1 MITDWDDAYD
11 NRGYIENADSY
22 PARWAALAQA
32 FRDERAAQGRCE
44 LGLAYGSGDRERLDL
59 FHPHDTPRGLVVFA
73 HGGYW
78 KAFDKSYWSHLAQ
91 GPLAHG
97 WAVCIPSYMLAP
109 EARISQITR
118 QFAQAVSFAGSRIE
132 GQLRLVGHSAGG
144 HLVSRMISS
153 TTPLPPETLRRI
165 GRVISIS
172 GLHDM
177 RPLLRTAMN
186 GVLRLDE
193 AEAAA
198 ESAALL
204 EPISDASVLCWVGAD
219 ERPEFLR
226 QNDLLANIWT
236 GLGAE
241 IRSVHAPGRHHFSVI
256 EDLADASSELCNA
269 LVG

>member
-22 PARWAALAQA
+22 PAGWAALAQA
-32 FRDERAAQGRCE
+32 FRDERAVRGRCE

-59 FHPHDTPRGLVVFA
+59 FHPDDAPRGLVVFA

-97 WAVCIPSYMLAP
+97 WAVCIPSYTLAP

-118 QFAQAVSFAGSRIE
+118 QFTQAVSFAGSRIK
-132 GQLRLVGHSAGG
+132 GQLRIVGHSAGG
-144 HLVSRMISS
+144 HLVSRLISG

-165 GRVISIS
+165 GRVISVS

-226 QNDLLANIWT
+226 QNDLLAYIWT